1 MPTIRIRTFIK
12 ADRFI
17 CFDLARDVTTHTLT
31 TGNTNERAVAGV
43 THGLLELHDTVTWEA
58 THLGV
63 KQRLTAQI
71 VDLNVPA
78 EFTDV
83 MVNGA
88 FHSFTHVH
96 QFHEVSGGTMMT
108 DTFTY
113 KAPLGFLGHIANF
126 LFLKAYMTRFLK
138 QRTQELK
145 HLAETHK

>member
-12 ADRFI
+12 ADRSI
-17 CFDLARDVTTHTLT
+17 CFDLARDVTIHTLT

-83 MVNGA
+83 MVKGA

-96 QFHEVSGGTMMT
+96 QFHEVSGGTIMT

>member
-12 ADRFI
+12 ADRSI
-17 CFDLARDVTTHTLT
+17 CFDLARDVTIHTLT

-145 HLAETHK
+145 HLAETQK

>member
-1 MPTIRIRTFIK
+1 M
-12 ADRFI
+12 
-17 CFDLARDVTTHTLT
+17 
-31 TGNTNERAVAGV
+31 
-43 THGLLELHDTVTWEA
+43 
-58 THLGV
+58 
-63 KQRLTAQI
+63 TAQI

-83 MVNGA
+83 MVKGA

-96 QFHEVSGGTMMT
+96 QFHEVSGGTIMT